1 MHFDLKSLQSFHLYW
16 RQKKEEDL
24 LGTKGD
30 MAFIRE
36 NAGLQNTAV
45 IERIVEYKGQWEAS
59 LVFADSS
66 RRCTFIIRPIS
77 TFPTYENA
85 VAAAKT
91 MQRSTVKD
99 LGARVEVGAGSYALH
114 FN

>member
-24 LGTKGD
+24 LGTKAD
-30 MAFIRE
+30 FAFIQEDAWLR
-36 NAGLQNTAV
+36 NAAV
-45 IERIVEYKGQWEAS
+45 IERIGEYKGQWEVS
-59 LVFADSS
+59 LVFADPY
-66 RRCTFIIRPIS
+66 RKCTFIIRRNS
-77 TFPTYENA
+77 THATYEDA

-91 MQRSTVKD
+91 MQKSTVKD
-99 LGARVEVGAGSYALH
+99 LEARVELGAGSYALH